1 MDKVERIELKREE
14 REHCV
19 RRLKAYF
26 ERERDEE
33 IGDLGATL
41 LYDYIAEQLAPF
53 FYNEG
58 LKDAQSLAGRAY
70 ATLDED
76 IEATKRITSPR

>member
-1 MDKVERIELKREE
+1 VDKPDRIELKRED

-58 LKDAQSLAGRAY
+58 LRDAQSLAGRAY

-76 IEATKRITSPR
+76 IEATKRITAAR